1 MDRSKVKIIINEWV
15 RIETDKST
23 LETERKKIVKEI
35 NQKYKNKQK
44 TLDEQQEQLANP
56 ILQLM
61 NQVDT
66 ECIDI
71 SDTHELK
78 SKPVTKTTGLTK
90 AHIKA
95 RLDDYYNISRNNYA
109 TMLSQFC
116 RENDVDVTYEE
127 LLSFLNKTNINYEK
141 ILRIFIDR
149 YNVKVKEDKI
159 NDFLTEHLTS
169 ESTQVFEYI
178 IDMAARKEYLEEEVL
193 KLTKKRGKNKKK
205 S

>member
-15 RIETDKST
+15 RIEEDKT
-23 LETERKKIVKEI
+23 KLEDERKKIVKEI
-35 NQKYKNKQK
+35 NQKYKEKQK
-44 TLDEQQEQLANP
+44 VLNDQQEQLANP

-66 ECIDI
+66 ESI
-71 SDTHELK
+71 SLSDKLELK

-90 AHIKA
+90 VHIKS
-95 RLDDYYNISRNNYA
+95 RLDDYYSSSRNNYA

-116 RENDVDVTYEE
+116 TKHKVDVTYEE
-127 LLSFLNKTNINYEK
+127 LLSFLNKTDINYEK

-149 YNVKVKEDKI
+149 YNIKIKEDDVKE
-159 NDFLTEHLTS
+159 FLTEHLSS
-169 ESTQVFEYI
+169 EATRVFEYI

-193 KLTKKRGKNKKK
+193 KLAKKRGKKKKK